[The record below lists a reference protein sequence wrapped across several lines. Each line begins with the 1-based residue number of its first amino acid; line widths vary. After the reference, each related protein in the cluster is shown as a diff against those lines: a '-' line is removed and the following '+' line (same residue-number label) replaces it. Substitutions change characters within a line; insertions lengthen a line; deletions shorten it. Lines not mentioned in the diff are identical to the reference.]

1 MQTEE
6 LIAFMLNPCMDNDY
20 RLIQYLFDKHIKN
33 VQSNIG
39 RKIIKRLTLDV
50 THNQHN

>member
-20 RLIQYLFDKHIKN
+20 QLIQYLFDKYIKMPS
-33 VQSNIG
+33 QI
-39 RKIIKRLTLDV
+39 LDAKL
-50 THNQHN
+50 